1 MLMTV
6 VKYLFVL
13 NALIFA
19 TMIVYGKL
27 FVFRKKHPSFV
38 SDYCAT
44 MAGFLAAYVIFSL
57 ALVWLFPYPDAKL
70 VMLAFAVSPFLLGLL
85 ATYNTEKYYT
95 VFQVFLLL
103 VSVAYVVF

>member
-1 MLMTV
+1 MTA

-13 NALIFA
+13 IALIFA

-44 MAGFLAAYVIFSL
+44 MACFLGAYVILSL

-70 VMLAFAVSPFLLGLL
+70 VMLGFAVSPFLLGLL
-85 ATYNTEKYYT
+85 ATYDTEKYYT
-95 VFQVFLLL
+95 AFQVFLLL
-103 VSVAYVVF
+103 TSVAYVVF